1 MPHSQHSR
9 PALANRLLAGDR
21 KVLGRVISI
30 AENGGI
36 RWQEL
41 SKVLAPAAPVP
52 VVGFT
57 GGAGSGKSTLIDA
70 MIGCLRVRDLKVGVA
85 AIDPSSPFSG
95 GAVLG
100 DRCRMNRH
108 QGDSGVFI
116 RSMSARGSV
125 GGLSA
130 GAGRV
135 IDVMRRCMFDLILI
149 ETVGAGQSE
158 VDILEL
164 ADVCVVL
171 CTPNSGDDIQ
181 AIKSGILEIA
191 DILVVNKMDLAE
203 AGRAVQHLKLAQ
215 SLPSNAAHGVPVLST
230 IATDGTGVDT
240 LIDSIL
246 EQAHRVDRN
255 HRGRRDIE
263 RIRRRFAHAVSTEI
277 EQRILG
283 SNEEG
288 LDLLCRQILHGECSV
303 EEAARIWLESGV
315 PKPRKHPGND
325 PA

>member
-1 MPHSQHSR
+1 MPHGQHSR
-9 PALANRLLAGDR
+9 PALADRLLAGDR
-21 KVLGRVISI
+21 RVLGRVISI
-30 AENGGI
+30 AENGGH
-36 RWQEL
+36 RWEEL
-41 SKVLAPAAPVP
+41 SRVLAPAAPVP

-70 MIGCLRVRDLKVGVA
+70 MIGRLRVRDLKVGVA

-108 QGDSGVFI
+108 QSDAGVFI

-135 IDVMRRCMFDLILI
+135 VDAMRRCMLDIILL

-203 AGRAVQHLKLAQ
+203 AKRAVQQLKLAQ
-215 SLPSNAAHGVPVLST
+215 NLPSNAAHGVPVLST
-230 IATDGTGVDT
+230 IATEGTGVDT
-240 LIDSIL
+240 LIDTIL
-246 EQAHRVDRN
+246 EQTNRPDRD
-255 HRGRRDIE
+255 HRGRGDIE
-263 RIRRRFAHAVSTEI
+263 RVRRRVAHAVWAEI
-277 EQRILG
+277 EQRLLDP
-283 SNEEG
+283 NEQE
-288 LDLLCRQILHGECSV
+288 LDLLCQQILRGECSV
-303 EEAARIWLESGV
+303 EEAARTWLE
-315 PKPRKHPGND
+315 PRTP
-325 PA
+325 